1 MSDFLSNPWVKRSV
15 SVFNLAYFAVVCMF
29 TFATFLYDIEFAE
42 GKEVTFFVIYFVAS
56 VLFMCLM
63 IYSRREICTKLVS
76 VALLPVCFA
85 LILFN
90 WGDWILIV
98 PPFIVGLVM
107 FFASGVHETTKVV
120 LGTIYLLIYVLGLVG
135 FLVLRMLFGG
145 SSVTTVLDQNLPNH
159 DDVFQ
164 LYNDETQWKKL
175 LEVTKEENLISPD
188 GKYKLVLYDIQDND
202 KGRIK
207 ICVVPYGQDI
217 ELKFFTLKQKGIEK
231 TISNKGT
238 RGTIPEFGWEKD
250 EKTGSYRVYYILS
263 PGGKRGTSTVNEN
276 NMPKKNYFDFLGIN

>member
-1 MSDFLSNPWVKRSV
+1 
-15 SVFNLAYFAVVCMF
+15 
-29 TFATFLYDIEFAE
+29 
-42 GKEVTFFVIYFVAS
+42 
-56 VLFMCLM
+56 
-63 IYSRREICTKLVS
+63 
-76 VALLPVCFA
+76 
-85 LILFN
+85 
-90 WGDWILIV
+90 
-98 PPFIVGLVM
+98 
-107 FFASGVHETTKVV
+107 
-120 LGTIYLLIYVLGLVG
+120 
-135 FLVLRMLFGG
+135 MLFGG

-217 ELKFFTLKQKGIEK
+217 ELNFFTLKQKGIEK

-263 PGGKRGTSTVNEN
+263 PGGKRGTSTVNDN